1 MTNPFGMQM
10 TIYSYIFCMIDAKN
24 QLECLVNVR
33 NREITTKNELE
44 RVSMAYGLFSSE
56 KWHFCGALIHPHL
69 LCKSKQPL
77 FHGNS

>member
-10 TIYSYIFCMIDAKN
+10 TIYSYIFCMIDTKN

-33 NREITTKNELE
+33 NRYIATKIDLE
-44 RVSMAYGLFSSE
+44 SIPNVNGSE